1 MTWLHLGS
9 QRKTHR
15 QALAAGSKR
24 GSILPQLH
32 KNKRKNVSHVCCA
45 GSLSVS
51 THKKEKKLKAQGEEA
66 RLHLHP
72 QRGTSERHKS
82 HLWLGHGARAPTQ
95 SPHTPPPSLPPS
107 SVAGPANPHTHSPTT
122 SRHTAWRGACGCAT
136 HRRTPPLPP
145 RSAYLRAKGAAPHGR
160 TAPAP
165 ALAAVPLST
174 RREGCGTSRL
184 SSTCP
189 SPCRTSS
196 CTPRRRGAPGG

>member
-1 MTWLHLGS
+1 MSRTFA
-9 QRKTHR
+9 
-15 QALAAGSKR
+15 ALAACQSAR
-24 GSILPQLH
+24 IRRRRSSRH
-32 KNKRKNVSHVCCA
+32 RVRKHAST
-45 GSLSVS
+45 S
-51 THKKEKKLKAQGEEA
+51 THNVARPNVINLISGLGTVPGRRLKA
-66 RLHLHP
+66 RTLLPHP
-72 QRGTSERHKS
+72 SRPR
-82 HLWLGHGARAPTQ
+82 Q
-95 SPHTPPPSLPPS
+95 SPGQPTPTLTHPPP
-107 SVAGPANPHTHSPTT
+107 AGTQP
-122 SRHTAWRGACGCAT
+122 GAVLGGCAT